1 MGNEAPVQKEVP
13 VKEQI
18 REQKRNVDRSMRGIE
33 REMKKLKRE
42 EEKIIRE
49 MKKMGKNG
57 QEKAAKTLAKDVVR
71 TRTQVSKM
79 NDFCGNLKAVSLR
92 LSTVTSLNEMSDAM
106 ESANKAMSLVSSK
119 LDPQKLN
126 QIAKE
131 MARSEGKL
139 EMNQEMMDSI
149 MEDIGDN
156 MDDPI
161 QEEEVYND
169 LLKEVGISVGKELD
183 VNVPK
188 KKEVNQEVEKDSLED
203 MLNSLQK

>member
-1 MGNEAPVQKEVP
+1 MGNEPPKQTEVP

-18 REQKRNVDRSMRGIE
+18 REQKRNVERSMRGIE

-42 EEKIIRE
+42 EDKIIRE

-92 LSTVTSLNEMSDAM
+92 LSTVTTLNEMSDAM
-106 ESANKAMSLVSSK
+106 ENANKAMSLVSSK

-131 MARSEGKL
+131 MAKSEAKL
-139 EMNQEMMDSI
+139 EMNSEMMNAV

-161 QEEEVYND
+161 QEEEVYQD
-169 LLKEVGISVGKELD
+169 LLREVGIGVSKEMD
-183 VNVPK
+183 VNAPSK
-188 KKEVNQEVEKDSLED
+188 KKEVEVEKDSLED